1 MAASFN
7 VLQDFT
13 SCYYIQQPTTL
24 ETFKRWRKNVEYS
37 IMEMMWDAI
46 KCCFLGEF
54 SVLWIQW
61 LINCDMS
68 SGKFEE
74 KQVHAKAGNTFHYP
88 QTQFSHIEIN
98 FLSGFVQLTPN
109 LDHKMNSKSRI
120 RRGDITQVL
129 TQAHLYSWDQLK
141 TLLSSPDKTC
151 IYELT
156 HCWCLVIIIWNY
168 FRYLSVYNGE
178 GGSSC
183 PLTPAWLQLSCPI
196 ENITIHAELQFK
208 MK

>member
-1 MAASFN
+1 MAASSN

-24 ETFKRWRKNVEYS
+24 ETFERWRKNVAYS
-37 IMEMMWDAI
+37 IMETMWDAI

-74 KQVHAKAGNTFHYP
+74 RQVHAKAGNTFHYP

-109 LDHKMNSKSRI
+109 LDHKMNR
-120 RRGDITQVL
+120 
-129 TQAHLYSWDQLK
+129 W
-141 TLLSSPDKTC
+141 TLNQGL
-151 IYELT
+151 E
-156 HCWCLVIIIWNY
+156 
-168 FRYLSVYNGE
+168 E
-178 GGSSC
+178 GHYPSINSGPS
-183 PLTPAWLQLSCPI
+183 LQLRSA
-196 ENITIHAELQFK
+196 ENVTF
-208 MK
+208 